1 MVAQLVPTPN
11 LLFKTQRPPVQTQV
25 SFIYGLSQQPGIA
38 DSVISK
44 KLPNVSKGF
53 TKMISVEKLQILT
66 PLQKL
71 PKNVGDL
78 VKLIVAKGFEKFPKV
93 Q

>member
-1 MVAQLVPTPN
+1 
-11 LLFKTQRPPVQTQV
+11 
-25 SFIYGLSQQPGIA
+25 
-38 DSVISK
+38 
-44 KLPNVSKGF
+44 
-53 TKMISVEKLQILT
+53 MISVEKLKILT

-78 VKLIVAKGFEKFPKV
+78 GKKIVATGFETLPKV

>member
-1 MVAQLVPTPN
+1 
-11 LLFKTQRPPVQTQV
+11 
-25 SFIYGLSQQPGIA
+25 
-38 DSVISK
+38 
-44 KLPNVSKGF
+44 
-53 TKMISVEKLQILT
+53 MISLEKCFILT

-78 VKLIVAKGFEKFPKV
+78 CILIVARGFKTLPKV

>member
-1 MVAQLVPTPN
+1 MI
-11 LLFKTQRPPVQTQV
+11 LL
-25 SFIYGLSQQPGIA
+25 
-38 DSVISK
+38 
-44 KLPNVSKGF
+44 
-53 TKMISVEKLQILT
+53 EKLQILT

-78 VKLIVAKGFEKFPKV
+78 GKVIIATGFEKLPKV